1 MLIVVMM
8 ERWSD
13 DSACCVVHDV
23 RLYSV
28 LDTMVIYGEVV
39 CCSVVFRTLIGVYC
53 VQCYVSV
60 RSHLR

>member
-8 ERWSD
+8 CKWSD

-28 LDTMVIYGEVV
+28 LTPWCYLVIMFVV
-39 CCSVVFRTLIGVYC
+39 VWCLALWLVCLVLCGPSC
-53 VQCYVSV
+53 
-60 RSHLR
+60 